1 MALRAVNVLL
11 VEDDEDDVY
20 IAKQV
25 MDNDP
30 FCQYQLTH
38 LSTYQALLQ
47 ADVRTIDIILLDL
60 GLPDASGLNLV
71 AEVVNHF
78 RDIPVVVL
86 TGLTSEK
93 LGEQAIQIGAE
104 DYIPKEE
111 LASNLLSRS
120 VRFAIE
126 RHGMVN
132 KLRNM
137 VHVDGLTLLSNRTDF
152 DERLDSL
159 MDFAQRHQSKLG
171 LLLIDL
177 DGFKEINDSL
187 GHSAGDQVLIQFA
200 ARLKSHIRKTDV
212 AARIGGDEFA
222 LILHPVDSVQTCE
235 QFTKLKLEH
244 INEPFLIYAD
254 GNVKKVSIGM
264 SVGIALYPEH
274 GDSVNLLRDNAD
286 KAMYEVKKR
295 GKNSYLVF
303 NPAL

>member
-47 ADVRTIDIILLDL
+47 ADVRNIDIILLDL

-187 GHSAGDQVLIQFA
+187 GHSAGDKVLIQFA

-222 LILHPVDSVQTCE
+222 LILHPVDSVQACE

>member
-38 LSTYQALLQ
+38 LSSYQALLQ
-47 ADVRTIDIILLDL
+47 ADVRNTDIILLDL

-86 TGLTSEK
+86 TGLTSEE

-126 RHGMVN
+126 RHGMLT

-137 VHVDGLTLLSNRTDF
+137 AHVDGLTLLSNRTDF

-222 LILHPVDSVQTCE
+222 LILHPVDSVQACE